1 MPLSSEEDE
10 FLEVASVAL
19 PRIIEIIATFL
30 AEHRA
35 GAFEVAE
42 RRYMQAARDFG
53 CTEEAATRWVAPAE
67 TIAAWPSTRCAG
79 VFEAG
84 AGRWGPRRQPLR
96 LRAFDPLLLA
106 H

>member
-67 TIAAWPSTRCAG
+67 TIAAWPTTVATSRCPRALARSTQKPFSA
-79 VFEAG
+79 
-84 AGRWGPRRQPLR
+84 L
-96 LRAFDPLLLA
+96 
-106 H
+106 